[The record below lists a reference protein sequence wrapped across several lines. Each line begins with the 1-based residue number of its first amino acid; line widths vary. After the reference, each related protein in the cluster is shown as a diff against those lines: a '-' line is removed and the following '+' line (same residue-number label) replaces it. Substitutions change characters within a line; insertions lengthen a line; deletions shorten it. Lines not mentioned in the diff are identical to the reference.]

1 MEQRE
6 PVVRCFG
13 CGEGFPRRNRRSD
26 VHIRSGTAISWK
38 RQNSIGVIRADG
50 KLFFRDD
57 QGSTFVFT
65 MENQRVLTGLFG
77 GSTGRLNADFE
88 KVH

>member
-1 MEQRE
+1 MAN
-6 PVVRCFG
+6 C
-13 CGEGFPRRNRRSD
+13 
-26 VHIRSGTAISWK
+26 I
-38 RQNSIGVIRADG
+38 
-50 KLFFRDD
+50 FRDD

-77 GSTGRLNADFE
+77 GATGRLNADFE